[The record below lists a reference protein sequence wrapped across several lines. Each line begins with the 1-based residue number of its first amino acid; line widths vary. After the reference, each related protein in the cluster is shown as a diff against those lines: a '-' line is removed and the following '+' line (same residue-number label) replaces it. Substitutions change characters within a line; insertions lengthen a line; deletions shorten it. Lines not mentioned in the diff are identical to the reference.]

1 MNEQYLDAI
10 REQWGNI
17 LGLYK
22 TFEDKKPVMEFDIQ
36 NRKIYAYPYKD
47 YKAQL
52 SKRSQI
58 MLKKQYEEALQ
69 TNKMVV
75 FVNDSEERK
84 LISVSLD
91 IEASQH

>member
-36 NRKIYAYPYKD
+36 NGKIYAFPYKD
-47 YKAQL
+47 YGAQL

-69 TNKMVV
+69 SNKMVV
-75 FVNDSEERK
+75 FIKDSEDR

-91 IEASQH
+91 IEASEH